1 MSEPA
6 DAAAPDAQDAPLTV
20 DVVVVTWKARDMLER
35 CLEHLAA
42 AKMERTKV
50 IVVDNASADG
60 SAELA
65 RAHPAVDVVVENPE
79 NVGFGQAVNAGA
91 AAGDGDVVVLVN
103 NDLFVEPGFVEAIV
117 TPLRD
122 DPRCGMVAGHTLLP
136 DGAGTDGFGICLGP
150 GLEAYNRGRGD
161 LPLGLLAGPSGG
173 AAAYRR
179 EAFDAA
185 GGFDDRLFAYS
196 EDVDLLLRLRLAGWT
211 AAEAPGARGVHLGGA
226 STGVDSPFQRRL
238 AAFGRG
244 FTLRRFGVLRRPRA
258 ALHALVL
265 DGAVCVFGLLRHRS
279 LTPISGR
286 VRGWRAAGATPRLSV
301 PPGTADATIGLR
313 EALRRLRTAR

>member
-1 MSEPA
+1 MSDEGPTESA
-6 DAAAPDAQDAPLTV
+6 GAAPSV
-20 DVVVVTWKARDMLER
+20 DVVVVTWKARDMLDR

-42 AKMERTKV
+42 ARTERTRV
-50 IVVDNASADG
+50 IVVDNASGDG
-60 SAELA
+60 STDLA
-65 RAHPAVDVVVENPE
+65 RRHPAVDAVIENTE
-79 NVGFGQAVNAGA
+79 NVGFGRAVNAGA
-91 AAGDGDVVVLVN
+91 AAGDGEVIVLVN

-117 TPLRD
+117 APLGE

-136 DGAGTDGFGICLGP
+136 DGAGTDGFGVCLGP
-150 GLEAYNRGRGD
+150 GLETYNRGRGD
-161 LPLGLLAGPSGG
+161 LPHGLLAGPSGG

-211 AAEAPGARGVHLGGA
+211 AAAALDARGVHLGGA
-226 STGVDSPFQRRL
+226 TTGVDSPFQRRL

-244 FTLRRFGVLRRPRA
+244 FTLRRFGVLRRPRS

-265 DGAVCVFGLLRHRS
+265 DGAVCAFGVLRHRS
-279 LTPISGR
+279 LVPIAGR
-286 VRGWRAAGATPRLSV
+286 VRGWRAAGVTPRLSV
-301 PPGTADATIGLR
+301 PPDTCDETIGLR